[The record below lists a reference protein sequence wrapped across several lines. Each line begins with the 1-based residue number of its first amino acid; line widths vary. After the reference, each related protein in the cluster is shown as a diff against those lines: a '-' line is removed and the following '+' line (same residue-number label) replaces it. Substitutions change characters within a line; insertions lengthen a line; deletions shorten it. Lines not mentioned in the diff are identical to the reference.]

1 MTIKRIPYYVKMLLM
16 GLLPSA
22 GCAQPADFDAMV
34 KGLID
39 GDVNLVY
46 PDSLPAAQPV
56 FLDAREAEEY
66 AVSHIPGAVWVG
78 YDDFDLARTNTFD
91 KDAKIVV
98 YCSVGYRSER
108 IARKLQKAGF
118 TNVSN
123 LYGGIFH
130 WVNEDNQVVDANG
143 PTKRVHTYNAKWSK
157 WLLKGE
163 KVHD

>member
-1 MTIKRIPYYVKMLLM
+1 MKLRRIPIYIKIIVM
-16 GLLPSA
+16 GFLPSA
-22 GCAQPADFDAMV
+22 GCAQPSDFDAMV
-34 KGLID
+34 RGLID
-39 GDVNLVY
+39 GDVELVY
-46 PDSLPAAQPV
+46 PDSLPSAQPV
-56 FLDAREAEEY
+56 FLDAREREEF

-78 YDDFDLARTNTFD
+78 YDDFDLARTNTFE
-91 KDAKIVV
+91 KDEKIVV

-118 TNVSN
+118 TNVTN

-130 WVNEDNQVVDANG
+130 WVNEDNQVVDAKG
-143 PTKRVHTYNAKWSK
+143 PTKRVHTYNEKWSK